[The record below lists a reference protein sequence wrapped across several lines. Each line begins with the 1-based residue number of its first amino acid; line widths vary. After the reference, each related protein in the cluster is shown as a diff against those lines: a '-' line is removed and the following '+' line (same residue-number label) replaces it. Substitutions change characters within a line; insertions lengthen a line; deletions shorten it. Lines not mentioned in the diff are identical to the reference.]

1 MLYIFSNLV
10 FHSWTRV
17 IHSNNM
23 DTNAHWFHHA
33 NTFVTTVDD
42 TYPFISSVKPG
53 SLSGKSVLI
62 TGASRGIGLQ
72 TALHFAKAGCSKIAL
87 AARSALTA
95 AKEAVSQ
102 AASPSAQILTLALDV
117 SSPES
122 VRAAASQI
130 QQAFGHLDI
139 LINNAGHLSPFQH
152 IADSDPLAY
161 LQTWQVNLNG
171 TYLCTQAFLPLLLG
185 APSSMKTIINV
196 SSAGAN
202 VVVPGAS
209 AYQVSK
215 FALCRFT
222 EFLDAEY
229 AEQGLVAIAMN
240 PGGVKTQLALE
251 MPGYMMDFLVDTVEL
266 SADTIVWLARERREW
281 LRGRFVTATW
291 KMDEL
296 ESKKEEIVER
306 NLLKFRMAF
315 E

>member
-1 MLYIFSNLV
+1 MA
-10 FHSWTRV
+10 
-17 IHSNNM
+17 
-23 DTNAHWFHHA
+23 TNAHWFNHA

-42 TYPFISSVKPG
+42 TYPFISEVKEG
-53 SLSGKSVLI
+53 LLDGRSVLI

-72 TALHFAKAGCSKIAL
+72 TAIHFAKAGCSKIAL
-87 AARSALTA
+87 AARSPLTA
-95 AKEAVSQ
+95 AKEAVEQ
-102 AASPSAQILTLALDV
+102 ASFSAQIMTLTLDV

-122 VRAAASQI
+122 VRSAAGQI

-139 LINNAGHLSPFQH
+139 LINNAGHMSPFQP
-152 IADSDPLAY
+152 IGDSDPLAY
-161 LQTWQVNLNG
+161 LQTWEVNLNG
-171 TYLCTQAFLPLLLG
+171 TYLCTQAFLPLLL

-202 VVVPGAS
+202 VVMPGAS

-229 AEQGLVAIAMN
+229 ADQGLVVISVN
-240 PGGVKTQLALE
+240 PGAVKTQLALE
-251 MPGYMMDFLVDTVEL
+251 MPGYMMSFLVDTVEL
-266 SADTIVWLARERREW
+266 AADTIVWLARERREW

-296 ESKKEEIVER
+296 ELKKEEIVER
-306 NLLKFRMAF
+306 NLLKFKMAF